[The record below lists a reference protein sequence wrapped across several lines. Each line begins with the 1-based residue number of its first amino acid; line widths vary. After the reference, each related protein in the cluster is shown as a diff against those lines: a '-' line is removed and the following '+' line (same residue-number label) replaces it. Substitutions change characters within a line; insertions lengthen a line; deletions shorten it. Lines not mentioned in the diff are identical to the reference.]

1 MRLIAV
7 LLVVLAGA
15 AGCPAYTVV
24 EPARTR
30 VGEGYSVEPQI
41 RWTSLRQAGRSELWT
56 VDGPVLNWLRLVKDV
71 ADGETLLGRAI
82 TTPGPGGGRTPE
94 DKQPRFRATM
104 TPSEIM
110 ELVVDTWT
118 LLGASKIQATG
129 LRPAKFGSAD
139 GFRFELAFV
148 WPDGVEARAMVAG
161 AVVKSRLQLI
171 VYSGARLHYFDKYRP
186 AVDRLFESVR
196 VQ

>member
-1 MRLIAV
+1 MRLIAF
-7 LLVVLAGA
+7 LLVLLAGA
-15 AGCPAYTVV
+15 VGCALYTVV
-24 EPARTR
+24 EPSRTR
-30 VGEGYSVEPQI
+30 IGDSFSVEPQI
-41 RWTSLRQAGRSELWT
+41 RWTSIRQSGSSDLWT
-56 VDGPVLNWLRLVKDV
+56 VDGPALESLRLVKDV
-71 ADGETLLGRAI
+71 ADGQTLLGTAI
-82 TTPGPGGGRTPE
+82 STPGPGGRTTPE
-94 DKQPRFRATM
+94 DKQPRFRASM

-118 LLGASKIQATG
+118 LVGASKIQATG

-148 WPDGVEARAMVAG
+148 WPDGVEARAIVAG

-171 VYSGARLHYFDKYRP
+171 VYSGTRLHYFDKYRP
-186 AVDRLFESVR
+186 AIDRLFESVR